1 VGAENSDGRRRRRRR
16 HPQNRRTAGANTK
29 AEVRLSIMC
38 GQRGESPTARSRLL
52 ANLSPKEAAG
62 LLPSRIEGRVV
73 GLQEGEVKSITLEEV
88 CSKEKPNDLSL
99 LEAAKTLAAQ
109 AKQRR
114 GGGKLQRACLLAASR
129 LRLILL
135 LLFSFLFLGFLLLRQ
150 AASPLGVCPKMKVGP
165 SPLKSLLSILFF
177 KCLAEASTSR
187 SARI

>member
-1 VGAENSDGRRRRRRR
+1 VLGLQKTTSFQEKWELKILTAAAEGAGGTRRIDE
-16 HPQNRRTAGANTK
+16 QLEANTK

-38 GQRGESPTARSRLL
+38 GQRGGSPTARSRLL
-52 ANLSPKEAAG
+52 ANLSPKETAG
-62 LLPSRIEGRVV
+62 LLPSCIGGRVV
-73 GLQEGEVKSITLEEV
+73 GLQKGEVKSITLEEV

-135 LLFSFLFLGFLLLRQ
+135 LLLSFLFLGFLLLRQ
-150 AASPLGVCPKMKVGP
+150 AASPLGACPKMKVG
-165 SPLKSLLSILFF
+165 LF
-177 KCLAEASTSR
+177 L
-187 SARI
+187 

>member
-1 VGAENSDGRRRRRRR
+1 
-16 HPQNRRTAGANTK
+16 
-29 AEVRLSIMC
+29 M
-38 GQRGESPTARSRLL
+38 
-52 ANLSPKEAAG
+52 
-62 LLPSRIEGRVV
+62 PSRIGGRVV

-135 LLFSFLFLGFLLLRQ
+135 LLLSFLFSFSSAFFFFGK
-150 AASPLGVCPKMKVGP
+150 PLPPWAPAPK
-165 SPLKSLLSILFF
+165 
-177 KCLAEASTSR
+177 
-187 SARI
+187 